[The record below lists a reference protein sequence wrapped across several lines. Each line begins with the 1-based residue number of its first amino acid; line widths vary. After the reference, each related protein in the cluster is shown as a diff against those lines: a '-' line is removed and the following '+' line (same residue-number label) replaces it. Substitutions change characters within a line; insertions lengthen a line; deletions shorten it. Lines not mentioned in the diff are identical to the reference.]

1 MNFLLVRPNPWELD
15 KSHGSRDSTWRAWIL
30 DLALL
35 FVHCLSS
42 QAFEA
47 PPPHAYRGG
56 SLKPSGGAVPAPM
69 LPASPY
75 GGPTPASYATAS
87 TPAGPAFPV
96 QVKVAQPV
104 RGCGLPRRGASQ
116 ASGPL
121 PGPHFP
127 LTGRGEVWGAGYRS
141 HREPGPGVKEGA
153 AGVHNPAGGGRRGGH
168 EPQVSQGVWARWYLV
183 IVGNWPLVRWC
194 GG

>member
-1 MNFLLVRPNPWELD
+1 
-15 KSHGSRDSTWRAWIL
+15 
-30 DLALL
+30 
-35 FVHCLSS
+35 
-42 QAFEA
+42 
-47 PPPHAYRGG
+47 
-56 SLKPSGGAVPAPM
+56 M

-141 HREPGPGVKEGA
+141 HREPGPGVKEGT
-153 AGVHNPAGGGRRGGH
+153 AGVHNPAGGGRGGGH
-168 EPQVSQGVWARWYLV
+168 EPQVSWGSGTVVYGHR
-183 IVGNWPLVRWC
+183 R
-194 GG
+194 